1 MEYQIIK
8 ALVQSAKKVTVLL
21 TTDGNE
27 DPFSLFR
34 KPSEVLTHLK
44 EIAKDLNIEL
54 QQQFFKQQYRFN
66 NKDLI
71 QLNNNLTHCKLILSL
86 TMAVLIF

>member
-1 MEYQIIK
+1 MDSTTSTLEYQIIK
-8 ALVQSAKKVTVLL
+8 STRSKRQKVTVLL

-54 QQQFFKQQYRFN
+54 QQQF
-66 NKDLI
+66 
-71 QLNNNLTHCKLILSL
+71 LNNNIVLTIKI
-86 TMAVLIF
+86 